1 MDCHPTEHPLP
12 ARERASRRESSF
24 LSIVLQLLFGQAPSV
39 PLSSFQKAW
48 LLYSSNPVRP
58 QCQVNPAPSGPR
70 RVPTS
75 TPTGPGMSPGSS
87 QGHCMGQCQLCL
99 SVTVVPHSSTI
110 LQEGTEVP
118 QSPTGAQECQPG
130 AGSGPWGHLLTSS
143 AHECFHFCGPLQ
155 PQSELPPAGAPAA
168 PQWVCC
174 CLGPPPPAALSTCC
188 FCLSPHP
195 SGRKLRLCCHLWGPP
210 SLLSDLA

>member
-1 MDCHPTEHPLP
+1 MPSEPGTFWSQEGSHQHSH
-12 ARERASRRESSF
+12 RAGHEPRKLTRALGGPVSAMFVSHSCPSF
-24 LSIVLQLLFGQAPSV
+24 LHHFAGGDR
-39 PLSSFQKAW
+39 SS
-48 LLYSSNPVRP
+48 
-58 QCQVNPAPSGPR
+58 PA
-70 RVPTS
+70 
-75 TPTGPGMSPGSS
+75 
-87 QGHCMGQCQLCL
+87 
-99 SVTVVPHSSTI
+99 
-110 LQEGTEVP
+110 
-118 QSPTGAQECQPG
+118 PTGAQECQPG

-168 PQWVCC
+168 PQQVCC
-174 CLGPPPPAALSTCC
+174 CLGPLPPAALSTCW